1 MFFLA
6 DNISLSRPKMKLLAY
21 SIQFIFQLS
30 MFVLLLCKSW
40 GILLMM
46 KNCHFFK
53 ELGSE
58 QAKSHLLHL
67 FRFVFTMRFQMC
79 PQMVCPKRGKV
90 TFVAFDWLFSTMGCQ
105 MSPQIVCPRR
115 GKVTLVAF
123 IGLFSTVPFQMS
135 PQITCLRRGKVT
147 MVAFVWLFSTMLFQM
162 SPQTAYMRRHIV
174 TLIAFVWLFSTVYF
188 QVIL

>member
-21 SIQFIFQLS
+21 SIQFKFQLS
-30 MFVLLLCKSW
+30 MFVMLLCKSW
-40 GILLMM
+40 EVLLMM
-46 KNCHFFK
+46 KNGHFFK

-90 TFVAFDWLFSTMGCQ
+90 TFVAFVWLFSTMGCQ

-123 IGLFSTVPFQMS
+123 VG
-135 PQITCLRRGKVT
+135 
-147 MVAFVWLFSTMLFQM
+147 LFSTMLFQM
-162 SPQTAYMRRHIV
+162 SPQTAYLRRHIV

>member
-30 MFVLLLCKSW
+30 MFVMLLCKSW
-40 GILLMM
+40 EVLLMM
-46 KNCHFFK
+46 KNGHFFK

-90 TFVAFDWLFSTMGCQ
+90 T
-105 MSPQIVCPRR
+105 
-115 GKVTLVAF
+115 LVAF
-123 IGLFSTVPFQMS
+123 VWLLATVCFQMC
-135 PQITCLRRGKVT
+135 PQTVFMGRCKVAL
-147 MVAFVWLFSTMLFQM
+147 VAFVWLFPTVCFQINPETVCPREEAKSHWLHLFDF
-162 SPQTAYMRRHIV
+162 SPLCVFKCVLKLLAWED
-174 TLIAFVWLFSTVYF
+174 A
-188 QVIL
+188 

>member
-1 MFFLA
+1 MSFLA

-30 MFVLLLCKSW
+30 MFVMLLCKSW
-40 GILLMM
+40 EVLLMM

-67 FRFVFTMRFQMC
+67 FRFVFTMHFQMC

-90 TFVAFDWLFSTMGCQ
+90 TFVAFVWLFSTMGCQ

-123 IGLFSTVPFQMS
+123 VG
-135 PQITCLRRGKVT
+135 
-147 MVAFVWLFSTMLFQM
+147 LFSTMLFQM
-162 SPQTAYMRRHIV
+162 SPQTAYLRRHIV
-174 TLIAFVWLFSTVYF
+174 TLIAFVWLFPTVYF

>member
-6 DNISLSRPKMKLLAY
+6 DNISLSRPKMKLLVY
-21 SIQFIFQLS
+21 SIQFKFQLS
-30 MFVLLLCKSW
+30 MFVMLLCKSW
-40 GILLMM
+40 EVLLMM
-46 KNCHFFK
+46 KNGHFFK

-90 TFVAFDWLFSTMGCQ
+90 TFVAFVWLFSTMGCQ

-115 GKVTLVAF
+115 GKVTLDAF
-123 IGLFSTVPFQMS
+123 VGLFSTVYFQMC
-135 PQITCLRRGKVT
+135 PQMACIRRCIVAL
-147 MVAFVWLFSTMLFQM
+147 VAFVWLFSTVGF
-162 SPQTAYMRRHIV
+162 
-174 TLIAFVWLFSTVYF
+174 
-188 QVIL
+188 